1 MLDTEPF
8 VKFWFRFDMTINMPG
23 SSLLEQ
29 KKYVTFFCL
38 FVCMLFYGSPLI
50 IRLLYFE
57 LLKRWGYKGI

>member
-29 KKYVTFFCL
+29 KKYVTFFVCL
-38 FVCMLFYGSPLI
+38 FVC
-50 IRLLYFE
+50 YFM
-57 LLKRWGYKGI
+57 GAP